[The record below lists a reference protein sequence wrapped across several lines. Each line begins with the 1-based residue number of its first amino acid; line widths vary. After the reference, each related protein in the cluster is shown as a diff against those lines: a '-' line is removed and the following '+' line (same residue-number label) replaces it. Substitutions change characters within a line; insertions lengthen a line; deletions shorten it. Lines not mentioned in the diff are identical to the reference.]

1 MHSILTTKC
10 LICCINCVQ
19 EQVLTCAVMTCILNN
34 IHGNSGV
41 SAETSAT
48 ALCNGEVGNSQYLVS
63 EAVVSKEGPLAPLT
77 SDLLV
82 PSA

>member
-1 MHSILTTKC
+1 MLT
-10 LICCINCVQ
+10 LFR
-19 EQVLTCAVMTCILNN
+19 
-34 IHGNSGV
+34 V
-41 SAETSAT
+41 SADTSAT

-63 EAVVSKEGPLAPLT
+63 AAAVSKEGPLATLT